1 MMLDRKI
8 KETVNEFNLYAKEY
22 LCSKK
27 ERTDLW
33 SAMQYGL
40 TNGGKRI
47 RPFLII
53 EISKKLKIKKQDY
66 MKLALATEMIHA
78 YSLIHDDLPGMDN
91 DDLRRG
97 KPATHKKYGEG
108 TAILAGNS
116 LLTLSFEILST
127 SKMHPNSNVRSNIIQ
142 ELAKISGYKGLAGG
156 QSYDLLFE
164 KKNRVTEKDI
174 IMMHELK
181 TAKLFEFCMVAPL
194 LFTNNKSIKKMNDLR
209 TYGRN
214 FGLIFQATDD
224 LLDFIG
230 EKKLLG
236 KSVMKDMI
244 KNKGN
249 IMKFKSVDAVKEYC
263 NNLAVAA
270 TSHSSIF
277 KDKKNIFN
285 LLIFHIINRVS

>member
-1 MMLDRKI
+1 MLDKKI
-8 KETVNEFNLYAKEY
+8 KSTANEFNLYAKKY
-22 LCSKK
+22 LCFKK

-33 SAMQYGL
+33 RAMQYGL
-40 TNGGKRI
+40 VNGGKRI

-53 EISKKLKIKKQDY
+53 EISKTLKIKKHDY

-97 KPATHKKYGEG
+97 KPTTHKKYGEA

-116 LLTLSFEILST
+116 LLTLSFEILSNK
-127 SKMHPNSNVRSNIIQ
+127 KMHPSALVRSKIIQ
-142 ELAKISGYKGLAGG
+142 ELAIISGYKGLAGG
-156 QSYDLLFE
+156 QSYDLLYE
-164 KKNRVTEKDI
+164 KNKRVSEKEI

-194 LFTNNKSIKKMNDLR
+194 LFTNSKSVKKMNDLR

-224 LLDFIG
+224 LLDFTG

-236 KSVMKDMI
+236 KSVQKDMK

-249 IMKFKSVDAVKEYC
+249 IMKFKSADTVKEYC
-263 NNLAVAA
+263 NDLAVSA
-270 TSHSSIF
+270 TSHSTMF
-277 KDKKNIFN
+277 KDKRNIFN
-285 LLIFHIINRVS
+285 SLIFHIIDRVS

>member
-1 MMLDRKI
+1 MLDKKI
-8 KETVNEFNLYAKEY
+8 KSTADEFNLYAKKY

-27 ERTDLW
+27 KRTDLW

-40 TNGGKRI
+40 MNGGKRI

-53 EISKKLKIKKQDY
+53 EISKALKIKKHDY
-66 MKLALATEMIHA
+66 MKLALATEMVHA

-97 KPATHKKYGEG
+97 KPTTHKKYGEA
-108 TAILAGNS
+108 TAILAGNC
-116 LLTLSFEILST
+116 LLTLSFEILSN
-127 SKMHPNSNVRSNIIQ
+127 KNMHPSALVRSNIIQ
-142 ELAKISGYKGLAGG
+142 ELAIISGYKGLAGG
-156 QSYDLLFE
+156 QSYDLLYE
-164 KKNRVTEKDI
+164 KNNRVSEKEI

-194 LFTNNKSIKKMNDLR
+194 LFTNSKSVKKMNDLR
-209 TYGRN
+209 TYGKN

-224 LLDFIG
+224 LLDFTG

-236 KSVMKDMI
+236 KKAQKDMK

-249 IMKFKSVDAVKEYC
+249 IMKFKSADTVKEYC
-263 NNLAVAA
+263 NDLAVSA
-270 TSHSSIF
+270 TLHPSMF
-277 KDKKNIFN
+277 KDKRNIFN
-285 LLIFHIINRVS
+285 SLIFHIINRVS

>member
-1 MMLDRKI
+1 MLDKKI
-8 KETVNEFNLYAKEY
+8 KSTANEFNLYAKKN
-22 LCSKK
+22 LCFKK

-33 SAMQYGL
+33 RAMQYGL
-40 TNGGKRI
+40 VNGGKRI

-53 EISKKLKIKKQDY
+53 EISKILKIKKYNY
-66 MKLALATEMIHA
+66 MKLALAAEMIHA

-97 KPATHKKYGEG
+97 KPTVHKKYGEA

-116 LLTLSFEILST
+116 LLTLSFEILSNK
-127 SKMHPNSNVRSNIIQ
+127 KMHPSALVRSNIIQ
-142 ELAKISGYKGLAGG
+142 ELAIMSGYRGLAGG
-156 QSYDLLFE
+156 QSNDLLYE
-164 KKNRVTEKDI
+164 KNKRVSEKEI

-194 LFTNNKSIKKMNDLR
+194 LFTNSKSIKKMNDLR
-209 TYGRN
+209 TYGKN

-224 LLDFIG
+224 LLDFTG

-236 KSVMKDMI
+236 KSVQKDMK

-249 IMKFKSVDAVKEYC
+249 IMKFKSADTVKEYC
-263 NNLAVAA
+263 NDLAVSA
-270 TSHSSIF
+270 TSHSSMF
-277 KDKKNIFN
+277 KDKRNIFN
-285 LLIFHIINRVS
+285 SLIFHIINRVS

>member
-1 MMLDRKI
+1 MLDKKI
-8 KETVNEFNLYAKEY
+8 KSTANEFDLYAKKY
-22 LCSKK
+22 LCFKK

-33 SAMQYGL
+33 RAMQYGL
-40 TNGGKRI
+40 VNGGKRI

-53 EISKKLKIKKQDY
+53 EISKTLKIKKHDY

-97 KPATHKKYGEG
+97 KPTTHKKYGEA

-116 LLTLSFEILST
+116 LLTLSFEILSNK
-127 SKMHPNSNVRSNIIQ
+127 KMHPSALVRSNIIQ
-142 ELAKISGYKGLAGG
+142 ELAIISGYKGLAGG
-156 QSYDLLFE
+156 QSYDLLYE
-164 KKNRVTEKDI
+164 KSKRVSEKEI

-194 LFTNNKSIKKMNDLR
+194 LLTNSKSVKKMNDLR
-209 TYGRN
+209 TYGKN

-224 LLDFIG
+224 LLDFVG
-230 EKKLLG
+230 KKKIIG
-236 KSVMKDMI
+236 KSTQKDFK

-249 IMKFKSVDAVKEYC
+249 IMKYKSVKDVKDYC
-263 NNLAVAA
+263 NNLAILA
-270 TSHSSIF
+270 TSDSSFF
-277 KDKKNIFN
+277 KNKKHIFN
-285 LLIFHIINRVS
+285 LLIFHTINRIR